1 MIWLTGMARKPGNDW
16 TRVVVLTNRN
26 EKPGKDGRLALIAG
40 RWLNRW
46 QLEKP
51 ATRSNLLPFV
61 VPDIFQRERQLS
73 ILLKKK
79 KLHSSWINRL
89 LCYSSLIIYRFK
101 KRSIIGKRLKEA
113 NKRKF
118 FRAVSRKQKASKILE
133 MLDVWHRSLYGHLNI
148 LKIC

>member
-79 KLHSSWINRL
+79 KITFIVNQSFIVLFVIDYL
-89 LCYSSLIIYRFK
+89 
-101 KRSIIGKRLKEA
+101 SIQETFDYWKEA
-113 NKRKF
+113 ER
-118 FRAVSRKQKASKILE
+118 
-133 MLDVWHRSLYGHLNI
+133 G
-148 LKIC
+148 